1 MTWRPRGNTLLPVI
15 DSTTGTRFHM
25 EKSKAQEKEKL
36 SLGFL
41 LATIV
46 ISNLGF
52 FLFVAPYT

>member
-1 MTWRPRGNTLLPVI
+1 MTRRPGGNTLLPVI
-15 DSTTGTRFHM
+15 DSTTGRRFHM
-25 EKSKAQEKEKL
+25 EKSKAQEKERL

-52 FLFVAPYT
+52 FLYVAPYS

>member
-1 MTWRPRGNTLLPVI
+1 
-15 DSTTGTRFHM
+15 M
-25 EKSKAQEKEKL
+25 ETSKAQEMERL

-52 FLFVAPYT
+52 FLYIAPYS

>member
-1 MTWRPRGNTLLPVI
+1 
-15 DSTTGTRFHM
+15 M

-52 FLFVAPYT
+52 FLFVARTAHGE